1 MLRVAKVP
9 KAKFEEMVERAKRGP
24 MAASMAAVL
33 ADSSPLRTR
42 VANSVKPSRLRRSGV

>member
-24 MAASMAAVL
+24 MAAVL